1 MRNLVD
7 TGIPWLGKIP
17 DSWSCVHLK
26 RVATIITGSTPDR
39 KREEYFSK
47 TEGIPWIKPE
57 NLGNLNP
64 INSADEYLTPEGQN
78 VGKIFPPLT
87 IYVCCIASVGKV
99 GFSDIPCSCN
109 QQINAIL
116 FNEKIVNKQYGYYV
130 LQAATLEHEAI
141 ANESVQKIVNTTSE
155 GYIKIPV
162 PPYEEQITIVN
173 FLNNRLKQIAESIQ
187 GHQSIIE
194 KLEKYKVSV
203 ITQAVTKGIKQNVE
217 MKESNEIWIGKVP
230 SNWRLWKLK
239 YTVNLRK
246 EKCINR
252 PYIGLENVESRSAC
266 FLGYGECD
274 SEALLVKPGDVI
286 FSKLRPYLSKTLLV
300 NEEASCNSEFLVMT
314 PLLFESEYLK
324 YVTLSSSFVDRV
336 NGSSYGVK
344 MPRASWNFVGNL
356 IVPLPSREEQ
366 RAIVSYLN
374 NICSEIDQAKNK
386 ALEVITKLEK
396 YRQSL
401 IYSAVTG
408 KIFCTGGAL

>member
-194 KLEKYKVSV
+194 DVVYE
-203 ITQAVTKGIKQNVE
+203 
-217 MKESNEIWIGKVP
+217 
-230 SNWRLWKLK
+230 
-239 YTVNLRK
+239 
-246 EKCINR
+246 
-252 PYIGLENVESRSAC
+252 EN
-266 FLGYGECD
+266 YQ
-274 SEALLVKPGDVI
+274 
-286 FSKLRPYLSKTLLV
+286 YLV
-300 NEEASCNSEFLVMT
+300 NTGL
-314 PLLFESEYLK
+314 Y
-324 YVTLSSSFVDRV
+324 
-336 NGSSYGVK
+336 
-344 MPRASWNFVGNL
+344 
-356 IVPLPSREEQ
+356 IH
-366 RAIVSYLN
+366 
-374 NICSEIDQAKNK
+374 KN
-386 ALEVITKLEK
+386 VI
-396 YRQSL
+396 
-401 IYSAVTG
+401 
-408 KIFCTGGAL
+408 

>member
-194 KLEKYKVSV
+194 RLEKYRVSV

-239 YTVNLRK
+239 HTVNLRK

-252 PYIGLENVESRSAC
+252 PYIGLENVESRTAC

-274 SEALLVKPGDVI
+274 SEALLVKPGYVI

-300 NEEASCNSEFLVMT
+300 YEEASCNSEFLVMT

-408 KIFCTGGAL
+408 KISCTGGAL

>member
-162 PPYEEQITIVN
+162 TPYEEQITIVN

-408 KIFCTGGAL
+408 KISCTGGAL

>member
-1 MRNLVD
+1 
-7 TGIPWLGKIP
+7 
-17 DSWSCVHLK
+17 
-26 RVATIITGSTPDR
+26 
-39 KREEYFSK
+39 
-47 TEGIPWIKPE
+47 
-57 NLGNLNP
+57 
-64 INSADEYLTPEGQN
+64 
-78 VGKIFPPLT
+78 
-87 IYVCCIASVGKV
+87 
-99 GFSDIPCSCN
+99 
-109 QQINAIL
+109 
-116 FNEKIVNKQYGYYV
+116 
-130 LQAATLEHEAI
+130 
-141 ANESVQKIVNTTSE
+141 
-155 GYIKIPV
+155 
-162 PPYEEQITIVN
+162 
-173 FLNNRLKQIAESIQ
+173 
-187 GHQSIIE
+187 
-194 KLEKYKVSV
+194 
-203 ITQAVTKGIKQNVE
+203 

-408 KIFCTGGAL
+408 KISCTGGAL

>member
-408 KIFCTGGAL
+408 KISCTGGAL